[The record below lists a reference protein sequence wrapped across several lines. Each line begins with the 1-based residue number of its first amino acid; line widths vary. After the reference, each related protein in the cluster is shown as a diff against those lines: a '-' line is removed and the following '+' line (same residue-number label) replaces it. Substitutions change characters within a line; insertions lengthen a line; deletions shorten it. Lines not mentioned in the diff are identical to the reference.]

1 MTELLIQSQDT
12 SKHFTISE
20 TRNSGNKF
28 FAFKKNI
35 MEELNDMKNRL

>member
-28 FAFKKNI
+28 LAFKKKHYGGVKRH
-35 MEELNDMKNRL
+35 EK